1 MDAAALILRRCK
13 VSPIRAA
20 RALALAHH
28 QVLQRV
34 KVEIQSKATGI
45 INAYAGKTIH
55 HYGILCCMGKERIIY
70 KRGHLECTRE

>member
-1 MDAAALILRRCK
+1 MDAAVLILRRCK
-13 VSPIRAA
+13 VSPIRTA
-20 RALALAHH
+20 RALARARARH

-55 HYGILCCMGKERIIY
+55 H
-70 KRGHLECTRE
+70 